1 MEHESMKNTGYFRD
15 KVVWITGASSG
26 IGEALAYKLGEAGAN
41 LALSSNEPERL
52 EEVRDKC
59 TNKPSHMVV
68 PLDLSEWGDLASKAE
83 AVLGRFSHVD
93 ILVNNGGI
101 SHRSMAKDTVLEV
114 DKRVMDID
122 YFGHIALTKAVLP
135 SMLKRK
141 SGHIVVTTS
150 LAGLI
155 PVPYR
160 TAYCAAKH
168 ALHGFFDTLRV
179 EVWDDN
185 IKVTLVCPAQVRT
198 NISFQALA
206 GDGDKYGK
214 MDPLIEAGMSPEEC
228 ADAVIQAIV
237 KGKEQVLVGKGRPI
251 IGTYVKRLSPTL
263 FTKLVRKE
271 QVI

>member
-1 MEHESMKNTGYFRD
+1 MEQETMKHTGHFRD

-26 IGEALAYKLGEAGAN
+26 IGEALAYKLSASGAN

-52 EEVRDKC
+52 EKVREEC
-59 TNKPSHMVV
+59 TNKASHRVL
-68 PLDLSEWGDLASKAE
+68 PLDLSEWDALESKAE
-83 AVLGRFSHVD
+83 EVLRRFGQVD
-93 ILVNNGGI
+93 ILINNGGI

-135 SMLKRK
+135 SMLERK

-185 IKVTLVCPAQVRT
+185 IKVTLACPAQVRT
-198 NISFQALA
+198 DISIRALA
-206 GDGDKYGK
+206 GDGGKYGK

-228 ADAVIQAIV
+228 ADRIIEAIV
-237 KGKEQVLVGKGRPI
+237 KGKQQVLVGKGKPI
-251 IGTYVKRLSPTL
+251 IGTYVKRLSPAL
-263 FTKLVRKE
+263 FALLVRKA

>member
-1 MEHESMKNTGYFRD
+1 MEYETMKDTGHFKD
-15 KVVWITGASSG
+15 KVIWITGASSG
-26 IGEALAYKLGEAGAN
+26 IGEALAYKLSSSGAN
-41 LALSSNEPERL
+41 LVLSSNEPERL

-59 TNKPSHMVV
+59 TNKASHMVL
-68 PLDLSEWGDLASKAE
+68 PLDLSEWDALASKAE
-83 AVLGRFSHVD
+83 EVLRRFSRVD

-135 SMLKRK
+135 SMLERK

-155 PVPYR
+155 PVTYR
-160 TAYCAAKH
+160 SAYCAAKH

-185 IKVTLVCPAQVRT
+185 IKVTLVCPSYVRT
-198 NISFQALA
+198 NISMKGLA
-206 GDGDKYGK
+206 ADGSNFGK
-214 MDPLIEAGMSPEEC
+214 TTPVIESGMSPEVC
-228 ADAVIQAIV
+228 ADAIMEGVA
-237 KGKEQVLVGKGRPI
+237 KGKQQLLVGKGRPI

-263 FTKLVRKE
+263 FTRLVRKE

>member
-1 MEHESMKNTGYFRD
+1 MKTSGHFKD

-26 IGEALAYKLGEAGAN
+26 IGEALAYKLGSSGAN
-41 LALSSNEPERL
+41 LVLSSNEPERL
-52 EEVRDKC
+52 REVRDRC
-59 TNKPSHMVV
+59 TNKAVHLVL
-68 PLDLSEWGDLASKAE
+68 PLDLAEWEDLDQKAGQ
-83 AVLGRFSHVD
+83 VVNRFGRVD

-101 SHRSMAKDTVLEV
+101 SHRSLAKDTLLEV

-135 SMLKRK
+135 SMLERR

-179 EVWDDN
+179 EVWEEN

-198 NISFQALA
+198 NISYQALA

-214 MDPLIEAGMSPEEC
+214 MDPLIEAGMTPEEC
-228 ADAVIQAIV
+228 ADAIIRAIV
-237 KGKEQVLVGKGRPI
+237 KGKQQTLVGKGKPI
-251 IGTYVKRLSPTL
+251 IGTYVKRLSPAL
-263 FTKLVRKE
+263 FTRLVRRA

>member
-1 MEHESMKNTGYFRD
+1 MKTSGHFKD
-15 KVVWITGASSG
+15 KVAWITGASSG
-26 IGEALAYKLGEAGAN
+26 IGEALAYKLGSSGAN
-41 LALSSNEPERL
+41 LVLSSNEPERL
-52 EEVRDKC
+52 TEVRDRC
-59 TNKPSHMVV
+59 ANKAVHLVL
-68 PLDLSEWGDLASKAE
+68 PLDLAEWEDLDQKAGQ
-83 AVLGRFSHVD
+83 VVNRFGRVD

-101 SHRSMAKDTVLEV
+101 SHRSLAKDTLLEV

-135 SMLKRK
+135 SMLDRR

-179 EVWDDN
+179 EVWEEN

-198 NISFQALA
+198 NISYQALA
-206 GDGDKYGK
+206 GDGGRYGK
-214 MDPLIEAGMSPEEC
+214 MDPLIEAGMTPEKC
-228 ADAVIQAIV
+228 ADAIIRAIV
-237 KGKEQVLVGKGRPI
+237 KGKQQTLVGKGKPI
-251 IGTYVKRLSPTL
+251 IGTYVKRLSPVL
-263 FTKLVRKE
+263 FTRLVRKA

>member
-1 MEHESMKNTGYFRD
+1 MKHAGHFKD

-26 IGEALAYKLGEAGAN
+26 IGEALAYKLSETGAN

-52 EEVRDKC
+52 GEVRDKC
-59 TNKPSHMVV
+59 TNKASHMVV
-68 PLDLSEWGDLASKAE
+68 PLDLSEWDALSPKAE
-83 AVLGRFSHVD
+83 AVLRRFSHVD

-135 SMLKRK
+135 SMLQRK

-198 NISFQALA
+198 DISFQALA
-206 GDGDKYGK
+206 GDGGRYGK
-214 MDPLIEAGMSPEEC
+214 MDPLIEAGMSPAEC
-228 ADAVIQAIV
+228 ADGIIGAIV
-237 KGKEQVLVGKGRPI
+237 KGRQQVLVGKGKPI

-263 FTKLVRKE
+263 FTRLVRKT

>member
-1 MEHESMKNTGYFRD
+1 MEHRSMKRNGHFKD

-26 IGEALAYKLGEAGAN
+26 IGEALACRLSGAGAA
-41 LALSSNEPERL
+41 LVLSSNEPERL
-52 EEVRDKC
+52 EEVRDRC
-59 TNKPSHMVV
+59 ANRAAHMTL
-68 PLDLSEWGDLASKAE
+68 PLDLSGWEMLAPKATE
-83 AVLGRFSHVD
+83 VLSRFGRVD

-101 SHRSMAKDTVLEV
+101 SHRSLAKDTDLAV
-114 DKRVMDID
+114 DRKVMDID

-135 SMLKRK
+135 SMRRRR

-198 NISFQALA
+198 NISYRALA
-206 GDGDKYGK
+206 GDGSEYGK

-228 ADAVIQAIV
+228 AEAIVKAIV
-237 KGKEQVLVGKGRPI
+237 KGKERILVGSGSPI
-251 IGTYVKRLSPTL
+251 LGTYVHRFSPAL
-263 FTKLVRKE
+263 FTRLVRKA

>member
-1 MEHESMKNTGYFRD
+1 MKPSAHFKN

-26 IGEALAYKLGEAGAN
+26 IGEALAYKLSSSGAN
-41 LALSSNEPERL
+41 LVLSSNEPERL
-52 EEVRDKC
+52 SEVRDRCK
-59 TNKPSHMVV
+59 NKEVHLVL
-68 PLDLSEWGDLASKAE
+68 PLDLAEWEGLDHKAGQ
-83 AVLGRFSHVD
+83 VLNRFGGVD

-101 SHRSMAKDTVLEV
+101 SHRSLAKDTLLEV

-135 SMLKRK
+135 SMLERR

-179 EVWDDN
+179 EVWEEN

-198 NISFQALA
+198 NISYQAMA
-206 GDGDKYGK
+206 GDGGKYGK
-214 MDPLIEAGMSPEEC
+214 MDPLIEAGMSPEAC
-228 ADAVIQAIV
+228 ADAILRAIV
-237 KGKEQVLVGKGRPI
+237 KGKQQTLVGKGKPI
-251 IGTYVKRLSPTL
+251 IGTYVKRLSPAL
-263 FTKLVRKE
+263 FTRLVRKA

>member
-1 MEHESMKNTGYFRD
+1 M
-15 KVVWITGASSG
+15 
-26 IGEALAYKLGEAGAN
+26 
-41 LALSSNEPERL
+41 L
-52 EEVRDKC
+52 E
-59 TNKPSHMVV
+59 
-68 PLDLSEWGDLASKAE
+68 
-83 AVLGRFSHVD
+83 
-93 ILVNNGGI
+93 
-101 SHRSMAKDTVLEV
+101 
-114 DKRVMDID
+114 
-122 YFGHIALTKAVLP
+122 
-135 SMLKRK
+135 RK

-228 ADAVIQAIV
+228 ADAIIKAII
-237 KGKEQVLVGKGRPI
+237 KGKQQVLVGKGTPI
-251 IGTYVKRLSPTL
+251 IGTYVKRLSPAL
-263 FTKLVRKE
+263 FTRLVRKA

>member
-1 MEHESMKNTGYFRD
+1 MEHATMKHTGHFKER
-15 KVVWITGASSG
+15 VVWITGASSG
-26 IGEALAYKLGEAGAN
+26 IGEALAYKLDSSGAN
-41 LALSSNEPERL
+41 LVLSSNEPERL

-59 TNKPSHMVV
+59 TNKASHMVV
-68 PLDLSEWGDLASKAE
+68 PLDLSEWDALASKAE
-83 AVLGRFSHVD
+83 AVLRRFSHVD

-135 SMLKRK
+135 SMLERK

-179 EVWDDN
+179 ELWDDN
-185 IKVTLVCPAQVRT
+185 IKVTLICPAQVRT
-198 NISFQALA
+198 DISFQALA

-214 MDPLIEAGMSPEEC
+214 MDPLIEAGMRPEEC
-228 ADAVIQAIV
+228 ADAIIKAIV
-237 KGKEQVLVGKGRPI
+237 KGKQQVLVGKGKPI
-251 IGTYVKRLSPTL
+251 LGTYVKRLSPSL
-263 FTKLVRKE
+263 FTRIVRRA

>member
-1 MEHESMKNTGYFRD
+1 MKHAGHFKD
-15 KVVWITGASSG
+15 KIVWITGASSG
-26 IGEALAYKLGEAGAN
+26 IGEALAYKLGASGAN
-41 LALSSNEPERL
+41 LVLSSNEPERL

-59 TNKPSHMVV
+59 ANKASHMVL
-68 PLDLSEWGDLASKAE
+68 PLDLSEWDALASKAE
-83 AVLGRFSHVD
+83 EVFRRFSRVD

-101 SHRSMAKDTVLEV
+101 SHRSLAKDTVLEV

-135 SMLKRK
+135 SMLERK

-155 PVPYR
+155 PVPFR

-198 NISFQALA
+198 NISLQALA

-214 MDPLIEAGMSPEEC
+214 MDPLIEAGMSPDEC
-228 ADAVIQAIV
+228 ADAIIEAIV
-237 KGKEQVLVGKGRPI
+237 KGKQQVLVGKGKPI
-251 IGTYVKRLSPTL
+251 IGTYVKRLSPAL
-263 FTKLVRKE
+263 FARLVRKT

>member
-1 MEHESMKNTGYFRD
+1 MKHALHFKN

-26 IGEALAYKLGEAGAN
+26 IGEALAYMLSEAGSS
-41 LALSSNEPERL
+41 LILSSNEPERL
-52 EEVRDKC
+52 EEVREKC
-59 TNKPSHMVV
+59 THKAVHMVI
-68 PLDLSEWGDLASKAE
+68 PLDLAEWNDLAPKAAE
-83 AVLGRFSHVD
+83 ALGRFGHVD

-101 SHRSMAKDTVLEV
+101 SHRSLAKDTSLEV
-114 DKRVMDID
+114 DRRVMDID

-135 SMLKRK
+135 TMLERK

-150 LAGLI
+150 LAGLLQ
-155 PVPYR
+155 VPYR

-179 EVWDDN
+179 ELWDDN

-198 NISFQALA
+198 NISYQALA

-228 ADAVIQAIV
+228 AEAILEAVV
-237 KGKEQVLVGKGRPI
+237 KEKHQVLVGKGTPI
-251 IGTYVKRLSPTL
+251 IGTYVKRLFPTL
-263 FTKLVRKE
+263 FTRLVRKA

>member
-1 MEHESMKNTGYFRD
+1 MKHAGHFKD

-26 IGEALAYKLGEAGAN
+26 IGEALAYTLSASGAN

-52 EEVRDKC
+52 EAVRDKC
-59 TNKPSHMVV
+59 TNKASHMVL
-68 PLDLSEWGDLASKAE
+68 PLDLSEWDALASKAE
-83 AVLGRFSHVD
+83 EVLRRFSRVD

-135 SMLKRK
+135 SMLERK

-198 NISFQALA
+198 DISFQALA

-228 ADAVIQAIV
+228 ADAIIKAIV
-237 KGKEQVLVGKGRPI
+237 QGKQQVLVGKGRPI

-263 FTKLVRKE
+263 FTRLVRKE

>member
-1 MEHESMKNTGYFRD
+1 MKHASHFKD

-26 IGEALAYKLGEAGAN
+26 IGEALAYKLSAAGAS

-52 EEVRDKC
+52 EEVRDRC
-59 TNKPSHMVV
+59 TNKAVHMVL
-68 PLDLSEWGDLASKAE
+68 PLDLSGWDGLAPKAE
-83 AVLGRFSHVD
+83 EVLGRFGHVD

-101 SHRSMAKDTVLEV
+101 SHRSLAKDTSLEV
-114 DKRVMDID
+114 DRRVMDID

-135 SMLKRK
+135 SMLQRK

-150 LAGLI
+150 LAGLLQ
-155 PVPYR
+155 VPYR

-179 EVWDDN
+179 EVWEDN

-198 NISFQALA
+198 NISYQALA
-206 GDGDKYGK
+206 GDGGKYGK
-214 MDPLIEAGMSPEEC
+214 MDPLIEAGMTPDAC
-228 ADAVIQAIV
+228 ADEIVRAIV
-237 KGKEQVLVGKGRPI
+237 KGKDRILVGKGTPI

-263 FTKLVRKE
+263 FSRLVRKA

>member
-1 MEHESMKNTGYFRD
+1 MKHAAHFKD

-26 IGEALAYKLGEAGAN
+26 IGEALAYKLSETGAN

-59 TNKPSHMVV
+59 ANKASHLVV
-68 PLDLSEWGDLASKAE
+68 SLDLSEWRTLASKAE
-83 AVLGRFSHVD
+83 AVLRRFSRVD

-114 DKRVMDID
+114 DRRVMDID

-135 SMLKRK
+135 SMLERK

-185 IKVTLVCPAQVRT
+185 IKVTLICPAQVRT

-206 GDGDKYGK
+206 GDGDKYGR

-228 ADAVIQAIV
+228 ADAVIKAV
-237 KGKEQVLVGKGRPI
+237 LKGKEQVLVGRGKPI
-251 IGTYVKRLSPTL
+251 IGTYVKRLSPAL
-263 FTKLVRKE
+263 FTRIVRKA

>member
-1 MEHESMKNTGYFRD
+1 MKPSIHFKD
-15 KVVWITGASSG
+15 KIVWITGASSG
-26 IGEALAYKLGEAGAN
+26 IGEALACRLDGEGAV
-41 LALSSNEPERL
+41 LVLSSNEPERL
-52 EEVRDKC
+52 EDVRDRC
-59 TNKPSHMVV
+59 ANRTAHRIL
-68 PLDLSEWGDLASKAE
+68 PLDLSEWDTLAPKA
-83 AVLGRFSHVD
+83 ADVLSRFGRVD

-101 SHRSMAKDTVLEV
+101 SHRSLAKDTDLSV
-114 DKRVMDID
+114 DRKVMDID

-135 SMLKRK
+135 SMRQRR

-185 IKVTLVCPAQVRT
+185 IQVTLVCPAQVRT
-198 NISFQALA
+198 NISYKALA
-206 GDGDKYGK
+206 GDGSEYGK

-228 ADAVIQAIV
+228 AEAIIRAIV
-237 KGKEQVLVGKGRPI
+237 KGRQQILVGRGSPI
-251 IGTYVKRLSPTL
+251 LGTYVHRFFPAL
-263 FTKLVRKE
+263 FTRLVRKA

>member
-1 MEHESMKNTGYFRD
+1 MNHAVYFKD

-26 IGEALAYKLGEAGAN
+26 IGEALAYKLSASGAN
-41 LALSSNEPERL
+41 LVLSSNEPEGL
-52 EEVRDKC
+52 EEVRSKC
-59 TNKPSHMVV
+59 TNESSHTVL
-68 PLDLSEWGDLASKAE
+68 PLDLSEWDGLASKAKD
-83 AVLGRFSHVD
+83 VLHRFGRVD

-114 DKRVMDID
+114 DKKVMDID

-135 SMLKRK
+135 SMLERK

-198 NISFQALA
+198 EISFQALA

-228 ADAVIQAIV
+228 ADAIIKAIV
-237 KGKEQVLVGKGRPI
+237 KGKQQALIGKGTPI
-251 IGTYVKRLSPTL
+251 IGTYVKRFSPTL
-263 FTKLVRKE
+263 FTRLVRKA